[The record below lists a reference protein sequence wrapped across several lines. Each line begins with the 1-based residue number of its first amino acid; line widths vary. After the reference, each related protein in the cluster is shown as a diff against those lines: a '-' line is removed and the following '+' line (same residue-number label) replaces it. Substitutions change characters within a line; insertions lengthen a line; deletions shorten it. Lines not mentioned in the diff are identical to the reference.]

1 MIPLPIISLIQ
12 PLQVND
18 WYLLFLTV
26 SFLAS
31 LSLMGPFA
39 GFYFQ
44 GLSVM
49 FRFNSP
55 ESDLSFPMYSP
66 VGYVVVSVVSC
77 FNLGLALSLSQ
88 WDLSGQ
94 GAGMI
99 WKVLSASGVFGA
111 SCAIKLL
118 LYQVVNSSMYKAQIT
133 TIKPIR
139 WNGFFVMAFSAA
151 SFIVL
156 VFAAV
161 VLFMGLPEFILTI
174 GSFLVLL
181 TIEIG
186 LIFRLKTSLFKKKY
200 SVSGFFLYLC
210 ALEFG
215 PIILMLV
222 LLSKTLS

>member
-1 MIPLPIISLIQ
+1 MIPISVISLIQ
-12 PLQVND
+12 PVHIND
-18 WYLLFLTV
+18 WYLLVMTV
-26 SFLAS
+26 SFLLS
-31 LSLMGPFA
+31 LVLMGPF
-39 GFYFQ
+39 GSSYCQ

-55 ESDLSFPMYSP
+55 ESDLEFPMYSP
-66 VGYVVVSVVSC
+66 LGYVVVSLVSC
-77 FNLGLALSLSQ
+77 VNLGLAMSSAN
-88 WDLSGQ
+88 WDLTGQ
-94 GAGMI
+94 GADI
-99 WKVLSASGVFGA
+99 LLIVLSASGVFGA

-118 LYQVVNSSMYKAQIT
+118 LYQLVNGYLYKAQIT
-133 TIKPIR
+133 ALKPIR

-151 SFIVL
+151 SFIILVL
-156 VFAAV
+156 AV
-161 VLFMGLPEFILTI
+161 IVLFIGLPRFILTI

-210 ALEFG
+210 ALEIG
-215 PIILMLV
+215 PIVLMLV